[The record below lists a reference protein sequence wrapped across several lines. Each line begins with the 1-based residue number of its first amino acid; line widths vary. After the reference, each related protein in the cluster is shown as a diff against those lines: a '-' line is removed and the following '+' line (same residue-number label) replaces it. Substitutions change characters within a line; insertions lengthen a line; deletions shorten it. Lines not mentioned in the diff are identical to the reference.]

1 MEEEIQ
7 KSVGIITKNSTFLL
21 MLATVLY
28 AITTAFGVMLDPI
41 TGTPSVYILGSAA
54 LGSKNILYLQGL
66 GGLFGL
72 IQTILIVCM
81 NLFAGLSF
89 AAVCFDENR
98 DIWFRVVS
106 VAALMLILY
115 GGLSIF

>member
-7 KSVGIITKNSTFLL
+7 KGVGFITQHSTFLL
-21 MLATVLY
+21 MLAVVLF
-28 AITTAFGVMLDPI
+28 AITSSFGVMLDPT
-41 TGTPSVYILGSAA
+41 TGNPSVYILGSAA

-72 IQTILIVCM
+72 IQALLRVLM
-81 NLFAGLSF
+81 NLSAGLSF
-89 AAVCFDENR
+89 AAVCFDERR
-98 DIWFRVVS
+98 DILFRVVS
-106 VAALMLILY
+106 VAALTLILY